1 MKIPGFKTLDK
12 IFIQEMHKWAIP
24 LLRIAVGVIYVW
36 FGGLKV
42 IGLSPV
48 AALVESTFGWVPV
61 PYFFEIL
68 GLWEV
73 VIGVLLLGKVNLRF
87 TLGLLWLHMLG
98 VMLSPFFNPGLFFV
112 DGNPL
117 ILTTEGQYVI
127 KNFILIAAGL
137 AVGGYEVESE

>member
-1 MKIPGFKTLDK
+1 
-12 IFIQEMHKWAIP
+12 MHKWAIP
-24 LLRIAVGVIYVW
+24 LLRIAIGIIYVW

-42 IGLSPV
+42 LGLSPV
-48 AALVESTFGWVPV
+48 AGLVESTFGWVPV

-73 VIGVLLLGKVNLRF
+73 IIGVLLLGKVNLRF

-98 VMLSPFFNPGLFFV
+98 VMISPFFNPNLFFV
-112 DGNPL
+112 DGNPF

-127 KNFILIAAGL
+127 KNFILITAGL
-137 AVGGYEVESE
+137 AVGGYEVELE